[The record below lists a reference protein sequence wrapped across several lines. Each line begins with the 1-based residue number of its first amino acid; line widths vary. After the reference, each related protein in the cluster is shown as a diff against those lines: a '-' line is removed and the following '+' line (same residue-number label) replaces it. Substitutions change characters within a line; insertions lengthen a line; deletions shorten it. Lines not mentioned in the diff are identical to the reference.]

1 MMNSMKK
8 LFSTST
14 KNKFSNLFSNNKL
27 NFSLLNNKSI
37 IASNN
42 FYFKSFCTK
51 NQISEKESLDL
62 IEAGV
67 FEVLKSAAKCKYDKL
82 SRSASFEE
90 LGFDSL
96 DQVELV
102 VAMEEKFGINISDDD
117 SLKIQSV
124 LDAIQIMHSNYV
136 KEKVNVGTVVEKDT
150 STDVSK

>member
-1 MMNSMKK
+1 MIFKQFSSKFLSMFKLQKMNFFSMTNGLIINTHKGFYTNK
-8 LFSTST
+8 YSAFST
-14 KNKFSNLFSNNKL
+14 N
-27 NFSLLNNKSI
+27 
-37 IASNN
+37 
-42 FYFKSFCTK
+42 

-67 FEVLKSAAKCKYDKL
+67 FEILKSAAKCKHEKL
-82 SRSASFEE
+82 NRSANFEE

-124 LDAIQIMHSNYV
+124 LDAIQIMHSYYV
-136 KEKVNVGTVVEKDT
+136 KEKVNVGTVVEKNE
-150 STDVSK
+150 SSDVSPSK